1 MAVVSSR
8 AGLREGT
15 GSRRPLRCLS
25 KEQRRQH
32 AQEVGDR
39 KAAAAVY
46 ANQVQVQGLRNA
58 ELEADNLVAQL
69 AQLEAAVIRW
79 LIAPDSRAA
88 CRAVNSEA
96 R

>member
-25 KEQRRQH
+25 KEQRRH

-39 KAAAAVY
+39 KAPAAVY
-46 ANQVQVQGLRNA
+46 ANQVQVHVLALRNA
-58 ELEADNLVAQL
+58 ELEQT
-69 AQLEAAVIRW
+69 AAAWSRNWRRW
-79 LIAPDSRAA
+79 KRQ
-88 CRAVNSEA
+88 
-96 R
+96 